1 MRIRPVPVRLGS
13 ARRSNPQKKKN
24 APAVDTHRAAAVAG
38 EPNSRS
44 GSPPDTTDRRSPPW
58 AVVTMLRDAQ
68 IPQGVEAFPNPE
80 ERIVQTVG
88 EGKLSVSA
96 LLRIN
101 AGSGRRKSASAA
113 AVAEKTTRK
122 AAVIASAIC
131 QSGRDA
137 SFRDMVRL

>member
-1 MRIRPVPVRLGS
+1 M
-13 ARRSNPQKKKN
+13 
-24 APAVDTHRAAAVAG
+24 AG
-38 EPNSRS
+38 R
-44 GSPPDTTDRRSPPW
+44 
-58 AVVTMLRDAQ
+58 TMLRDAQ

-88 EGKLSVSA
+88 RGQIVGERVAANQCGVRPQKK
-96 LLRIN
+96 R
-101 AGSGRRKSASAA
+101 SAA